1 MAGTNDQ
8 PVSAST
14 GGGRDAQSP
23 PVDLLAPELLMAA
36 RLGDSK
42 QLKELLHLRAT
53 DADERAGTEGGNTA
67 AEDMPPMTAEQ
78 VVLQVDPPADAAA
91 QPSAAAGAA
100 SLRIHENGER
110 TIDRD
115 DSLTHAVA
123 AGGDGEEGTRDGTT
137 AAAVGIPV
145 AAAQGEID
153 AAAPAAAPLPP
164 LDGAAVTIEGDSLL
178 HVVAASGDGDKFLHC
193 AKMIVRDKKHK
204 GGATAMRQVL
214 EARNN
219 RKDTP
224 LHCAAA
230 AGNPKMVSC
239 LVTLAASTA
248 DEKDDA
254 AAVTK
259 AFLEAQNEYGET
271 ALHHAIRRAGMMRNC
286 HASKIMP
293 ASMMYNKYI
302 DDACHTVHNL
312 MLMDPDLACI
322 VTHEGTSP
330 LYLAISLG
338 EMEIARCLIL
348 TAKEGDPSYYSGPDG
363 QNILHAAVSCGHTQ
377 GDF

>member
-1 MAGTNDQ
+1 MAVVANDGTDDQ
-8 PVSAST
+8 PVAAAS
-14 GGGRDAQSP
+14 GDHDAQAP

-53 DADERAGTEGGNTA
+53 ESADDDDDERAGAEGGNTA

-100 SLRIHENGER
+100 SLRIHDNG
-110 TIDRD
+110 D

-137 AAAVGIPV
+137 AAAGGIPV
-145 AAAQGEID
+145 AAAQGEI

-193 AKMIVRDKKHK
+193 AEMIVLDKKDK
-204 GGATAMRQVL
+204 GAMRQVL
-214 EARNN
+214 EARNR

-230 AGNPKMVSC
+230 AGNAKMISC
-239 LVTLAASTA
+239 LLALAASTA
-248 DEKDDA
+248 DETDAA

-271 ALHHAIRRAGMMRNC
+271 ALHHLIKRAAMMHNR
-286 HASKIMP
+286 HAFKNTP
-293 ASMMYNKYI
+293 ASMSYNKNVV
-302 DDACHTVHNL
+302 DAYHTIESL
-312 MLMDPDLACI
+312 MSVDPDLACI
-322 VTHEGTSP
+322 VTREGISP

-348 TAKEGDPSYYSGPDG
+348 TAKEGDLSYYSGPDG
-363 QNILHAAVSCGHTQ
+363 QNILHAAVLCGHTD
-377 GDF
+377 GDL